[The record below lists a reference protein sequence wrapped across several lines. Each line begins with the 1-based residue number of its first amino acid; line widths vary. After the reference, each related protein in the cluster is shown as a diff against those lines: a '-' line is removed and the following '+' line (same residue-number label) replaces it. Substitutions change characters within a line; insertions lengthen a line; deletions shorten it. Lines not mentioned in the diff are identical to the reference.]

1 MSQQLIKANADLLKL
16 RNDEYQVEVVGA
28 YLVVRGVPYVTTKK
42 EVAYGTLIT
51 DLNLQADKTVKPKDH
66 TMLFEGETPCD
77 ASGTPL
83 TKIIHSEAY
92 ADLGN
97 GLKRNFMFSSK
108 PDCGHYADFYEKMTT
123 YAKILMNEAQV
134 LDPDVSAKGKAVF
147 ESKETESVFQYEDT
161 ASTRAEIGA
170 VTKKLQGGRIAI
182 VGVGGTGAFIL
193 DQVAKTPVAEIHPF
207 DGDKFSQH
215 NAFRA
220 PGAASIE
227 DLRANLT
234 KVAYY
239 TAIYSKIHRHII
251 PHEFSIDASNVEQ
264 LRDMSFV
271 FLCIDAGD
279 AKKLIIQKLEEWGI
293 CFIDV
298 GMGIQIVDGSLTGQ
312 LRVTTSTPAKRG
324 HVQEKIGFSSEK
336 EPNDYDRNIQVSDLN
351 ALNAI
356 LAVIRWK
363 KLCGFYHDLSREHS
377 CIYAITGNRLINEDK
392 ANEEKS

>member
-1 MSQQLIKANADLLKL
+1 M
-16 RNDEYQVEVVGA
+16 
-28 YLVVRGVPYVTTKK
+28 RGVPYVTSKK

-51 DLNLQADKTVKPKDH
+51 DLNLQADQTTVKPLNH

-77 ASGTPL
+77 ASGVPL
-83 TKIIHSEAY
+83 TQIINQQANF
-92 ADLGN
+92 DLGK
-97 GLKRNFMFSSK
+97 GLKRNFMFSSM
-108 PDCGHYADFYEKMTT
+108 PDRGHYIDFYEKMTT
-123 YAKILMNEAQV
+123 YVKILMNEAQA
-134 LDPDVSAKGKAVF
+134 LDPKVTVKGKAVF
-147 ESKETESVFQYEDT
+147 ETKDTESVFQYEDT

-170 VTKKLQGGRIAI
+170 VSEKLQGGRIAI
-182 VGVGGTGAFIL
+182 VGIGGTGAFVF
-193 DQVAKTPVAEIHPF
+193 DQIAKTPVAEIHPF

-227 DLRANLT
+227 DLKANQS

-239 TAIYSKIHRHII
+239 TAIYSKIHRYII

-264 LRDMSFV
+264 LKGMSFV

-293 CFIDV
+293 SFIDV
-298 GMGIQIVDGSLTGQ
+298 GMGIQIVNGSLTGQ
-312 LRVTTSTPAKRG
+312 LRVTTSTPAQRG
-324 HVQEKIGFSSEK
+324 HVQDKIGFSGEK
-336 EPNDYDRNIQVSDLN
+336 EPNDYDRNIQVADLN

-363 KLCGFYHDLSREHS
+363 KLCGFYHDQSHEHS
-377 CIYAITGNRLINEDK
+377 CIYAITGNMLINEDK
-392 ANEEKS
+392 T